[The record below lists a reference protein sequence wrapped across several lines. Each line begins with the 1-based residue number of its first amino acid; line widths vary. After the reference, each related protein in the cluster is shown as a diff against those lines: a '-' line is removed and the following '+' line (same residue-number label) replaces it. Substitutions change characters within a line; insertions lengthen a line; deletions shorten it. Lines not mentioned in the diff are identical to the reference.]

1 MRIREVLPYC
11 RQFSWTQR
19 SKTYTII
26 TYKPMQ
32 RLYTNTSPVMLF
44 LPFYGADVLSF
55 GKRIKEVFT
64 VSNISIFQNIFNF
77 STHTC
82 FSPHFML

>member
-1 MRIREVLPYC
+1 MREILPYC

-19 SKTYTII
+19 SITYTII
-26 TYKPMQ
+26 TYIPLQ

-55 GKRIKEVFT
+55 GKCIKY
-64 VSNISIFQNIFNF
+64 
-77 STHTC
+77 
-82 FSPHFML
+82 